1 MSYVGPDVVIPT
13 HYPIGST
20 APQEFLKHL
29 DTLDTHV
36 LVKADIEKTFTY
48 TPFRVE

>member
-13 HYPIGST
+13 HYPMGST

-29 DTLDTHV
+29 DTLAPHV
-36 LVKADIEKTFTY
+36 LVKADIEKAFTY